1 MNTVY
6 AIPFLLLPSSLL
18 PSSAHFPRYAVFIYL
33 FLTSRHMVGVY
44 YSVYVKSEIVCLL
57 IRYFK
62 PLQLIFVKGIALPYW
77 LSCFLYPFLRSSSS
91 FSIPESHHPLPAPH
105 LPGATILFPPRGQW
119 APSCLLAPSPPL
131 SFITAFAG
139 ALLILEAHIQ
149 WFCSGTSSLA
159 LCSLHP
165 ALPDL
170 ISLHAVSSFFVTQ

>member
-1 MNTVY
+1 MNTIY

-91 FSIPESHHPLPAPH
+91 FPFLNPITPFLPH
-105 LPGATILFPPRGQW
+105 IFP
-119 APSCLLAPSPPL
+119 
-131 SFITAFAG
+131 
-139 ALLILEAHIQ
+139 ALQ
-149 WFCSGTSSLA
+149 F
-159 LCSLHP
+159 CSLHEGSGLPP
-165 ALPDL
+165 ASWHPLLPRL
-170 ISLHAVSSFFVTQ
+170 SSLPSLELSSSWRLTFNGFALGHLP